1 MTLDLGVAGTS
12 YVVEALNLPTRV
24 AKRLEALGMI
34 RGTVVDVLQVKPRGA
49 MIVKVRGTR
58 FALGKRLSS
67 NIHVSGE

>member
-1 MTLDLGVAGTS
+1 MTLDLGVAGAS
-12 YVVEALNLPTRV
+12 YVVDALDLPPRV

-34 RGTVVDVLQVKPRGA
+34 RGTEVEVLQVNPHGA

-58 FALGKRLSS
+58 FALGKRISS